1 MAALKQECDADDD
14 GCSEE
19 EKSLEPQEC
28 GPQSYSSPCKG
39 SSKERDQ
46 GPCRRGGRLL
56 ASAFSLEGLH
66 DTQVPR

>member
-28 GPQSYSSPCKG
+28 GPRAIRHPAKAAPRR
-39 SSKERDQ
+39 ETRD
-46 GPCRRGGRLL
+46 P
-56 ASAFSLEGLH
+56 AEGEAGYWHLH
-66 DTQVPR
+66 SH